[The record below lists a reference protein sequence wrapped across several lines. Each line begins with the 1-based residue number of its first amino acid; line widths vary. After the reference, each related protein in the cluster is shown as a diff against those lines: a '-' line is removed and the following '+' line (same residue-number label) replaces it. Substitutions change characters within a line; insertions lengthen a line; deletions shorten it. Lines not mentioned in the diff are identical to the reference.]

1 MAASGRELQELKRQ
15 NDDLLQENEDI
26 AREFQELKR
35 EFQELKRDN
44 QDNTKELRQRNDD
57 LLLENRLLTQG
68 VRRKRARAA
77 ANVRTDHNGIACG
90 INMLFF
96 FSCCCTSGR
105 ALWCWSTSQQHSL

>member
-15 NDDLLQENEDI
+15 NDDLLQENQDI

-35 EFQELKRDN
+35 EN
-44 QDNTKELRQRNDD
+44 QDIAREFQELRQRNDD
-57 LLLENRLLTQG
+57 LLRDNRLLTQG
-68 VRRKRARAA
+68 ARRKRVRAA
-77 ANVRTDHNGIACG
+77 GNVRTDHNGIACG

-105 ALWCWSTSQQHSL
+105 ALWCSSTSQQHSL